1 MSTTC
6 TLHHAVVCWVTAD
19 GEVVE
24 HPVRG
29 ALGRGAVDV
38 ITKDKLAEGGEELV
52 APKAIVV
59 LLVVEGD
66 EDVIAEAKGLELQGG
81 ERLGCNGDAKILDG
95 AIRIRRVIRG
105 RTHDVG
111 GRRRGGWRLG
121 LERGA
126 AEEDWI

>member
-1 MSTTC
+1 MNPSVSIMSTTC

-66 EDVIAEAKGLELQGG
+66 EDVIADAKGLELRGG
-81 ERLGCNGDAKILDG
+81 ERLGCNGDAETLN
-95 AIRIRRVIRG
+95 
-105 RTHDVG
+105 
-111 GRRRGGWRLG
+111 
-121 LERGA
+121 
-126 AEEDWI
+126 